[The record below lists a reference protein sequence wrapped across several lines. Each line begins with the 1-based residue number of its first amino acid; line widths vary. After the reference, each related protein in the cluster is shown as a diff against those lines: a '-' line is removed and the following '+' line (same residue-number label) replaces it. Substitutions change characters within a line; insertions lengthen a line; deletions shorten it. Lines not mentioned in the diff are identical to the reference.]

1 MTAADPDPGTGWRST
16 LVSVGLGLA
25 LLGGRALDPG
35 TVPALAW
42 AALAACPF
50 GAWVGAR
57 RLVPLLALP
66 AVWLLLEPGPRMG
79 GALVALIGLAV
90 LGAGLAGLATR
101 MAAGTRAS
109 VAGSLLLAGVLLTAL
124 PILAGPGSGPGWDP
138 ALVAGLLDLSPV
150 TLVVEAAGHD
160 WLRDPAIYDRAGGDA
175 IGPGLRAPLGPL
187 AAGVPALVGCGA
199 LGVSRAL
206 DRS

>member
-1 MTAADPDPGTGWRST
+1 MTADDPVPGSGWRAT
-16 LVSVGLGLA
+16 LVSVALGLA
-25 LLGGRALDPG
+25 LLAGRALAPG
-35 TVPALAW
+35 PVPALAW
-42 AALAACPF
+42 AALAAAPL

-66 AVWLLLEPGPRMG
+66 AAWLLLEPGPRAG
-79 GALVALIGLAV
+79 GALVALIGLAL
-90 LGAGLAGLATR
+90 LGAGLTSLAIR
-101 MAAGTRAS
+101 RAPGARAT
-109 VAGSLLLAGVLLTAL
+109 VAGSLLLAGAVLTAL

-138 ALVAGLLDLSPV
+138 VLVAGLLDLSPV

-199 LGVSRAL
+199 LGASRAL

>member
-1 MTAADPDPGTGWRST
+1 MTAADPDPGIGWRST

-25 LLGGRALDPG
+25 LLAGRALDPG
-35 TVPALAW
+35 PVPALAW

-66 AVWLLLEPGPRMG
+66 AVWLLLEPGPRTG

-101 MAAGTRAS
+101 MAAGSRAS
-109 VAGSLLLAGVLLTAL
+109 VAGSLLLAGALLTAL

-187 AAGVPALVGCGA
+187 AAGVPALVGCCA
-199 LGVSRAL
+199 HGVSRAL